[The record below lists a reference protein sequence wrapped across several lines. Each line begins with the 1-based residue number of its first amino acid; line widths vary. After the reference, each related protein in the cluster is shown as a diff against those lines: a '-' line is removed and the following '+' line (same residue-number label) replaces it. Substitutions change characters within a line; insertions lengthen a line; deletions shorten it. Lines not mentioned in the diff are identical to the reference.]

1 MSGGQPMQLPLGIKL
16 RDEATF
22 DNYYGGPNG
31 ALVAALQELA
41 DPART
46 PEERCVYLWGAAGS
60 GRSHLLQAACHRMAE
75 AGALAM
81 YLPLSELMDHGA
93 QLLDGM
99 EEVDLLCLDDLE
111 VLAGHAEWEEALFH
125 VYNRIQQREGRLLMA
140 ATATPRVAGYQL
152 PDLVSRL
159 GWGLVFQLQA
169 LDDEGKQQMLKMRAE
184 QRGLQLPDEVARY
197 ILSRGARGMGEL
209 FAALEQLDQASL
221 QAQHRLTIPFVK
233 RVMGW

>member
-31 ALVAALQELA
+31 TLVAALQELA

-140 ATATPRVAGYQL
+140 ATATPRVAGFQL

>member
-1 MSGGQPMQLPLGIKL
+1 NAGAQRLRRAARCAGRGAVAGRSRAHAAGPARTGTARRAGRAAHAHPLFPLARIRTPDAQCGSPGGTQLMSGGQPMQLPLGIKL

-31 ALVAALQELA
+31 TLVAALQELA

-111 VLAGHAEWEEALFH
+111 VLAGHAEWE
-125 VYNRIQQREGRLLMA
+125 
-140 ATATPRVAGYQL
+140 
-152 PDLVSRL
+152 
-159 GWGLVFQLQA
+159 
-169 LDDEGKQQMLKMRAE
+169 
-184 QRGLQLPDEVARY
+184 
-197 ILSRGARGMGEL
+197 
-209 FAALEQLDQASL
+209 
-221 QAQHRLTIPFVK
+221 
-233 RVMGW
+233 

>member
-1 MSGGQPMQLPLGIKL
+1 MSSGQPMQLPLGVKL

-22 DNYYGGPNG
+22 DNYYSGPNAG
-31 ALVAALQELA
+31 VLAMLQALA
-41 DPART
+41 DPAQT
-46 PEERCVYLWGAAGS
+46 PVERCVYVWGAPDS

-75 AGALAM
+75 AGGLAM
-81 YLPLSELMDHGA
+81 YLPLREVMDHGP

-99 EEVDLLCLDDLE
+99 EEVDLLCLDELE
-111 VLAGHAEWEEALFH
+111 ALAGHAEWEEALFH
-125 VYNRIQQREGRLLMA
+125 IYNRIQQRQGRLLIA
-140 ATATPRVAGYQL
+140 ATAAPRALGFQL

-159 GWGLVFQLQA
+159 GWGLVFHLQA
-169 LDDEGKQQMLKMRAE
+169 LDDEGKQQMLKMRAAR
-184 QRGLQLPDEVARY
+184 RGLQLPDEVARY

-209 FAALEQLDQASL
+209 FAALEHLDQASL

>member
-1 MSGGQPMQLPLGIKL
+1 MSGNQPMQLPLGIKL

-22 DNYYGGPNG
+22 DSYFNGPNA
-31 ALVAALQELA
+31 ALVAVLQVLA
-41 DPART
+41 DLTQAS
-46 PEERCVYLWGAAGS
+46 EEHCVYIWGAPGS
-60 GRSHLLQAACHRMAE
+60 GRSHLLQAACHRVAE
-75 AGALAM
+75 AGGLAM
-81 YLPLSELMDHGA
+81 YLPLSEVMDHGP

-99 EEVDLLCLDDLE
+99 EELDLLCLDDLE
-111 VLAGHAEWEEALFH
+111 VLAANADWEEALFH
-125 VYNRIQQREGRLLMA
+125 IYNRIQQRQGRLLMA
-140 ATATPRVAGYQL
+140 ASAAPRALGFHL

-159 GWGLVFQLQA
+159 GWGLVFQMQS

-184 QRGLQLPDEVARY
+184 RRGLHLPDEVARY

>member
-1 MSGGQPMQLPLGIKL
+1 MSAGQPMQLPLGVKL

-22 DNYYGGPNG
+22 DNYYKGPN
-31 ALVAALQELA
+31 ATVLAAVQALA
-41 DPART
+41 DPLQEPA
-46 PEERCVYLWGAAGS
+46 ERCLYVWGAPGS
-60 GRSHLLQAACHRMAE
+60 GCSHLLQAACHRMAE
-75 AGALAM
+75 AGALVM
-81 YLPLSELMDHGA
+81 YLPPREVMDNGPL
-93 QLLDGM
+93 LLDGM
-99 EEVDLLCLDDLE
+99 EEVDLLCLDGLE
-111 VLAGHAEWEEALFH
+111 VLAGSAGWEEALFH
-125 VYNRIQQREGRLLMA
+125 LYNRIQQRQGRLLMA
-140 ATATPRVAGYQL
+140 ATAAPRALDFQL

-184 QRGLQLPDEVARY
+184 RRGLHLPDEVARY

>member
-1 MSGGQPMQLPLGIKL
+1 MSAGQPIQLPLGIKL

-22 DNYYGGPNG
+22 DNYFAG
-31 ALVAALQELA
+31 ANATVLAALQELA
-41 DPART
+41 DPSHIPA
-46 PEERCVYLWGAAGS
+46 ERCIYLWGAPGS

-75 AGALAM
+75 AGAVAM
-81 YLPLSELMDHGA
+81 YLPLREVLDHGPL
-93 QLLDGM
+93 LLDGM
-99 EEVDLLCLDDLE
+99 EELDLLCLDDLE
-111 VLAGHAEWEEALFH
+111 LLAGQADWEEAVFH
-125 VYNRIQQREGRLLMA
+125 LYNRIQQRQGRMLMSASA
-140 ATATPRVAGYQL
+140 APRGLGLQL
-152 PDLVSRL
+152 PDLASRL

-184 QRGLQLPDEVARY
+184 RRGLQLPDEVARY
-197 ILSRGARGMGEL
+197 ILSRGARGMNEL